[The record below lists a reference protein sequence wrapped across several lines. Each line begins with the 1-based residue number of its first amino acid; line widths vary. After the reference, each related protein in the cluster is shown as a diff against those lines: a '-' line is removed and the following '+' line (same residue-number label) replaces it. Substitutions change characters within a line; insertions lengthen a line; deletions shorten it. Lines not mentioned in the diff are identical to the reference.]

1 MHKKG
6 DETLLKRKK
15 KREEIKQKTKLE
27 KPKMNNINNI
37 NPYNNYFHGMY
48 LPTPPLQINNQ
59 NPAYYNEY
67 QNIYYLNPQPY
78 QIPPGMM
85 PSYLPPQ
92 FMMPPKSLEESIN
105 DIYERGIVNNIIG
118 AFFIKEHREK
128 LKNNEKRKVPVS
140 TVQLNNEND
149 NNDNNDNN
157 NNENA
162 NNEDEKVNEDIKEEK
177 EEKKEE
183 EQNNEHIKDENDHNN
198 DEHKDDNELKRPNIG

>member
-15 KREEIKQKTKLE
+15 KREEIKQKNKLE

-149 NNDNNDNN
+149 NNADN

-183 EQNNEHIKDENDHNN
+183 EQNNEHIKDENEHNN